1 MNIKPPQ
8 IKKLKALAH
17 HLKPI
22 VSIGKEG
29 LNEGVINSISESL
42 EKNELI
48 KIKFSKNKELKEKL
62 SKDIVNSTQSTAIS
76 IIGNTLI
83 IYKKSQNPKNC
94 QIKI

>member
-1 MNIKPPQ
+1 M
-8 IKKLKALAH
+8 
-17 HLKPI
+17 
-22 VSIGKEG
+22 
-29 LNEGVINSISESL
+29 NEGVINSISESL

-62 SKDIVNSTQSTAIS
+62 SKDIVTSTQSAKIS

-83 IYKKSQNPKNC
+83 IYKKSQNPKNR